1 MSTPSRKIKIL
12 GIDPSM
18 NNFGYAAATYDLDT
32 GQLEY
37 LGIRLNSPDKPK
49 AKKSVRQNST
59 DLVLAKNQYTSLQ
72 KSTEWPDIICVE
84 IPVGSQTSR
93 AMTSYG
99 LCIGV
104 LASINK
110 PMIQVTPTEVKVAA
124 TGNKSATKREMIN
137 WAFSQNSSLKWLTR
151 TTNGDNILIDKNEH
165 MADAMAAIKAGIS
178 TDEFKTILLSK

>member
-1 MSTPSRKIKIL
+1 M
-12 GIDPSM
+12 
-18 NNFGYAAATYDLDT
+18 
-32 GQLEY
+32 
-37 LGIRLNSPDKPK
+37 
-49 AKKSVRQNST
+49 
-59 DLVLAKNQYTSLQ
+59 
-72 KSTEWPDIICVE
+72 EWPDIICVE
-84 IPVGSQTSR
+84 IPVGSQSAR
-93 AMTSYG
+93 AMASYG
-99 LCIGV
+99 ICIGV

-124 TGNKSATKREMIN
+124 TGNKSATKREMII